1 MQPQTQRLENTQ
13 CTEMKHKHNTPKT
26 LTAHEAI
33 KYQQPTKN
41 QYWVDYLAINKKK
54 INKSSAQFTTF
65 KLYF

>member
-1 MQPQTQRLENTQ
+1 MIRKYTMYWIEEQKPTF
-13 CTEMKHKHNTPKT
+13 PKK
-26 LTAHEAI
+26 LMAHEAI

-54 INKSSAQFTTF
+54 INKSSAQFKTF